1 MDCTDC
7 GLQISSEDELRGYEM
22 CLKCRLDEPMDLINK
37 LMREGWGSQSAADEV
52 QRRLKLNDSDT
63 LAAAYYCELY
73 RE

>member
-1 MDCTDC
+1 
-7 GLQISSEDELRGYEM
+7 
-22 CLKCRLDEPMDLINK
+22 MDLINK

-52 QRRLKLNDSDT
+52 QRRLKLSDSDT